1 MRSLILAVQFLTR
14 LPTPQLKTFDPAWL
28 ADAARWFAPVGL
40 LVGAVVWLA
49 VLAGSL
55 LDPWLG
61 ALLGLLAWLWVTGG
75 LHLDGLADLADA
87 QGAAHRS
94 RERFLEVLKDPHL
107 GSFGVMSMAMQLIA
121 KLVLLMLVLKFAL
134 VEAGF
139 SPDAPIFPD
148 VLRLSGLPDLSGRA
162 GAGGVITFSANLAPL
177 LLVPAWARLF
187 TVAWSATLPSL
198 AAGSG
203 ERFAWRTHWPSFW
216 LSAAL
221 LAIASCWLAP
231 ALLLAPLAGL
241 WWWAYLKRKLGGMT
255 GDCLGAGIELCES
268 LLLLLL
274 LLPH

>member
-14 LPTPQLKTFDPAWL
+14 LPTPPLKTFDPAWL

-49 VLAGSL
+49 VLASSL

-121 KLVLLMLVLKFAL
+121 KLVLLMLVVKFY
-134 VEAGF
+134 
-139 SPDAPIFPD
+139 SPDAPVAYPGD
-148 VLRLSGLPDLSGRA
+148 LSGLA
-162 GAGGVITFSANLAPL
+162 ANLAPL

-221 LAIASCWLAP
+221 LAVASWWLAP
-231 ALLLAPLAGL
+231 TLLLAPLAGL
-241 WWWAYLKRKLGGMT
+241 WWWAYLKKKLGGMT

-274 LLPH
+274 LIPH